1 MSVQSSIPSANGTY
15 TLDIGDQ
22 IGQVDV
28 VLVCTAPP
36 AAGSVR
42 IQGVTWAGATVQ
54 LGGASALSLPAL
66 ASGPL
71 RAGDFGHFQQLIV
84 TVSGVGTP
92 GGAVQVL
99 VTNQS
104 VAGPAEAYTGY
115 RAQVVQSY
123 VETNTKL
130 GTQFYLRASATLGA
144 GASWSLGFLTGALP
158 VLIKGRDCYARTES
172 LAITL
177 FKGSTYTGGTPIV
190 IQNYNDIAPVT
201 STVTAAAGVTPT
213 VNGTQWGGSE
223 HIYGES
229 TAGQRSGSSLPPGGD
244 RVLAPNKAYMVTL
257 TNNSSGGGATTDLDY
272 YLTWFEGQPDL
283 PRS

>member
-28 VLVCTAPP
+28 VLVCTTPP
-36 AAGSVR
+36 AAGTVR
-42 IQGVTWAGATVQ
+42 VQAVTWSGTTVQ
-54 LGGASALSLPAL
+54 LGGASALSLAAL
-66 ASGPL
+66 SSGPL

-84 TVSGVGTP
+84 TISGVSTP
-92 GGAVQVL
+92 GGTIQVL

-104 VAGPAEAYTGY
+104 VAGPAEAYTGL
-115 RAQVVQSY
+115 RGLVTQSY

-130 GTQFYLRASATLGA
+130 GTQFYLRTPATIANGA
-144 GASWSLGFLTGALP
+144 TWYMGFQTGALP
-158 VLIKGRDCYARTES
+158 VLIKARDCYALAES

-177 FKGSTYTGGTPIV
+177 FKGSTYTGGTPIGV
-190 IQNYNDIAPVT
+190 QNYNDVAPVAT
-201 STVTAAAGVTPT
+201 TVTAAAGVTPT

-223 HIYGES
+223 HIYGANS
-229 TAGQRSGSSLPPGGD
+229 VAQRTGSGLPPGGD
-244 RVLAPNKAYMVTL
+244 RVLAPNKAYMVAL
-257 TNNSSGGGATTDLDY
+257 QNNGSGSVSADY